1 MTDQLLET
9 ATESSPEAPGA
20 VAIRVLI
27 LEDRAEDAEM
37 MLHELRRSCFQPA
50 WQRVDTEAGY
60 LEQLNPPPDVILAD
74 YRMPGMDAPRA
85 LELLQALDLDIPFI
99 VVSGAIGEEVAV
111 AMMRQGATDYLLKD
125 RLRRLGPAVRRALAG
140 RQLRRDTRQAER
152 ALHASEARFYSF
164 MNHTPAFAIIKDDRG
179 RILYINHACEQAWQR
194 TLSECEGK
202 LDSELWPEDYA
213 GRVRA
218 NDLSVLLNG
227 KPSRLLEEQPAH
239 DRRVRQMLCFR
250 FPFTDAEGSLL
261 LGAVSIDITEQIRT
275 EKALASALA
284 AKAALLREVHHRVK
298 NNLQVV
304 SSLLSMQAELPG
316 NGLSRALNESQ
327 RRVEAMAM
335 IHERLHSTEDAD
347 RLDFR
352 EYVEALARELF
363 FAYGVN
369 PGRVRLRLDLGAVE
383 LGLNQAI
390 PCGLILNELL
400 TNSVKYAFPETRH
413 GEILVAL
420 GCDENGRVTLR
431 VADDGVGLPGGF
443 DWKQSRSLGLRIV
456 DILAGQLDGTL
467 QREPGPG
474 AAFALSFRKAAEGC
488 ASGAEPVA

>member
-1 MTDQLLET
+1 MTDQILET
-9 ATESSPEAPGA
+9 ATESPCEALAP

-27 LEDRAEDAEM
+27 LEDRAADAEL
-37 MLHELRRSCFQPA
+37 MLHELRRSCFQPV
-50 WQRVDTEAGY
+50 WQRVDTEADY
-60 LEQLNPPPDVILAD
+60 LEQLEPPPDVILAD
-74 YRMPGMDAPRA
+74 YRMPRLDAPKA
-85 LELLQALDLDIPFI
+85 LELLQGRDLDIPFI
-99 VVSGAIGEEVAV
+99 VVSGAIGEDVAV

-140 RQLRRDTRQAER
+140 KQLRQDTRLAEK
-152 ALHASEARFYSF
+152 ALRASEARFYSF
-164 MNHTPAFAIIKDDRG
+164 MNHTPALAFIKDGRG
-179 RILYINHACEQAWQR
+179 RILYVNHACEQAWQK

-202 LDSELWPEDYA
+202 LDAELWPEDYA

-218 NDLSVLLNG
+218 NDLLVLLNG
-227 KPSRLLEEQPAH
+227 TPTRVLEEQPSR
-239 DRRVRQMLCFR
+239 DGRVRQMLCFR
-250 FPFTDAEGSLL
+250 FPFTDAEGALL

-304 SSLLSMQAELPG
+304 SSLLSMQAELLPG
-316 NGLSRALNESQ
+316 SGMSRVLNESQ

-335 IHERLHSTEDAD
+335 IHERLHGTEDTD
-347 RLDFR
+347 RVDFR

-363 FAYGVN
+363 YAYGVN
-369 PGRVRLRLDLGAVE
+369 ANRVALRLDLGAVE

-400 TNSVKYAFPETRH
+400 TNSVKYAFPEARN

-420 GCDENGRVTLR
+420 GCDESDRVTLR
-431 VADDGVGLPGGF
+431 VADNGVGLPGGF

-456 DILAGQLDGTL
+456 NILARQLDGTL
-467 QREPGPG
+467 QWEPGPG
-474 AAFALSFRKAAEGC
+474 AAFALTFHKAAEGC
-488 ASGAEPVA
+488 ATVAPAA